1 MFSIVACV
9 SINNMF
15 RPTCNFPF
23 FKHNNYMFPAC
34 STENKGNVKVA

>member
-23 FKHNNYMFPAC
+23 FKHNNMFPAC